1 MQQMNKEGMDA
12 EMTGASMSA
21 GKKESKGMM
30 MGMIM
35 CSVLAIVG
43 IGFGVYGM
51 TRKPEEKP
59 AGDIANVGLETELS
73 NIKQKYAVLQDYIK
87 ELEASGTE
95 IPEEAKTASES
106 GSINDIDYASNRYIY
121 IGEWGIKIKLPEELS
136 LVTYSYDYSDSKTV
150 NKAGDDAS
158 LCISGSGDNGL
169 YAFSS
174 VRKASPGLVCI
185 KRTSQQ
191 IEHPLGEAEI
201 FHDDSGW
208 YYFSGNGG
216 YYTEDNTMA
225 RNYEINI
232 IDLFTKHFSD
242 PSNYSAI

>member
-1 MQQMNKEGMDA
+1 MQQINQEDMDM
-12 EMTGASMSA
+12 EMANTSTSA

-59 AGDIANVGLETELS
+59 AGDIANAELETELS

-87 ELEASGTE
+87 KLEASGTE
-95 IPEEAKTASES
+95 TPEEAKSASES
-106 GSINDIDYASNRYIY
+106 RSTNDIEYADNRYIY
-121 IGEWGIKIKLPEELS
+121 INDWGIKIKLPEELS
-136 LVTYSYDYSDSKTV
+136 LVTYSYDYGDNTV
-150 NKAGDDAS
+150 NEAGDNAS
-158 LCISGSGDNGL
+158 LCISGSEDNSL

-174 VRKASPGLVCI
+174 VRKAGPGLVCI
-185 KRTSQQ
+185 TRNSRQR
-191 IEHPLGEAEI
+191 EHLVDAVEI
-201 FHDDSGW
+201 FHNDSGW
-208 YYFSGNGG
+208 YYLSGAQAFR
-216 YYTEDNTMA
+216 TEENTMA
-225 RNYEINI
+225 RSYEINI
-232 IDLFTKHFSD
+232 MDLFNKHFSD